1 MLFRPKRLIQ
11 SPRCATV
18 SGESGSESG
27 QICGRK
33 IRSHLMWSSIRGADN
48 FICRIVVRSCRRFI
62 SDSAHLRLSYCNS
75 FGNVCQEVSRVNI
88 WDAIVKEKGRGE
100 NTMTFNPLLKYRRV
114 SPFLQ
119 KASLSPSLKLILL
132 K

>member
-1 MLFRPKRLIQ
+1 MVR
-11 SPRCATV
+11 A
-18 SGESGSESG
+18 
-27 QICGRK
+27 CGRFLAD
-33 IRSHLMWSSIRGADN
+33 SVHLKL
-48 FICRIVVRSCRRFI
+48 V
-62 SDSAHLRLSYCNS
+62 YCNS
-75 FGNVCQEVSRVNI
+75 YKRVCQEVSRVNI
-88 WDAIVKEKGRGE
+88 WVAVVKDKGRGE